1 MEEQEYHDAE
11 AGDAQRTEGFEMKNR
26 ILITITAIAGIWWA
40 FWACCADS
48 ESMVPTWCMIPALAW
63 LLLFA
68 LANKDYKK
76 E

>member
-1 MEEQEYHDAE
+1 
-11 AGDAQRTEGFEMKNR
+11 MKNR